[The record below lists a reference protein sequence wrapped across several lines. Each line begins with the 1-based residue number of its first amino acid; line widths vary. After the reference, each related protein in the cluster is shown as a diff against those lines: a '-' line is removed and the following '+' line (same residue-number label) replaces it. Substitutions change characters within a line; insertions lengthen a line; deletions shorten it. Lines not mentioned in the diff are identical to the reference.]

1 MQEVQKPGFLAV
13 FLVTFGTAAK
23 SDPRPEA
30 RNLFSQQQDRGAI
43 APRPCPQYPLFSSS
57 AAVLA
62 VLGVLVVLGVLG
74 ILGVVLGVLRVLGV
88 LAILVFHEFAPPLF
102 VQA

>member
-1 MQEVQKPGFLAV
+1 MTRARRHGILLRNNK
-13 FLVTFGTAAK
+13 AAELN
-23 SDPRPEA
+23 SA
-30 RNLFSQQQDRGAI
+30 ALSAI
-43 APRPCPQYPLFSSS
+43 PCVLLSPS

-62 VLGVLVVLGVLG
+62 VLGVLRVLG
-74 ILGVVLGVLRVLGV
+74 ILGVLGIVLGVLNVLGV

>member
-1 MQEVQKPGFLAV
+1 MPPACFLNAPTP
-13 FLVTFGTAAK
+13 LHTHT
-23 SDPRPEA
+23 
-30 RNLFSQQQDRGAI
+30 QQDRGAI
-43 APRPCPQYPLFSSS
+43 APRSCPQYPLFSSS

-88 LAILVFHEFAPPLF
+88 LAILVFHEFAPPLS